1 MSKYNCS
8 CFCGSVR
15 FEASLTSYNMSVCH
29 CSMCRKLTGSTGFAS
44 LEFKDDITY
53 ISRENL
59 GTYDSSSNA
68 TRGFCKKCGTSLFDH
83 YKPMNAYFVPPA
95 IIENLSDEKIKFV
108 EEIYYDNKPCYYTF
122 ANDTKKSYEPIE
134 S

>member
-1 MSKYNCS
+1 
-8 CFCGSVR
+8 
-15 FEASLTSYNMSVCH
+15 MSVCH

-59 GTYDSSSNA
+59 GTYDSSPNA

-95 IIENLSDEKIKFV
+95 IIENLPDEKIKFV